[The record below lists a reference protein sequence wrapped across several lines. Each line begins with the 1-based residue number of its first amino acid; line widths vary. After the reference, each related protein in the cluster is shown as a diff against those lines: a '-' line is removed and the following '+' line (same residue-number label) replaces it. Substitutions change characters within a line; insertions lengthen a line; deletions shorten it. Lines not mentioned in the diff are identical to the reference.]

1 EDRRL
6 RQGGSESAGRDGP
19 GSCPHSCDDGG
30 RDRGVIQTA
39 RHAVE
44 QALAAGA
51 SDAEA
56 YASEDPGREVRA
68 HGGEVESLT
77 AATKKGLGIRA
88 WMGARA
94 GYAYGTDISDAGVRA
109 LGARAVEMARVA
121 DEDEFAGPPVPVRLM
136 DPRGSKGA
144 PELSD
149 ASV

>member
-56 YASEDPGREVRA
+56 YASEDRGREVRA

-77 AATKKGLGIRA
+77 AATKRGFGIRA
-88 WMGARA
+88 WVGTRA
-94 GYAYGTDISDAGVRA
+94 GYAYDTDLSSAGIAA
-109 LGARAVEMARVA
+109 LAARAVEVVRVA
-121 DEDEFAGPPVPVRLM
+121 
-136 DPRGSKGA
+136 
-144 PELSD
+144 
-149 ASV
+149 